1 MVNWV
6 RTHTHIFKEIKRW
19 IFIKLIFAHF
29 YLHSAFIFTLSPLK
43 RKMLCLIPQ
52 SIATKATYTHT
63 HTYMDGISWVL
74 QPRHLHN
81 THTHTHMHVY
91 IIVLPCTQ
99 NQHEICLWPKLKC
112 ICNNPCV
119 CVCVNLVLHPPFY
132 HHTIGSLI
140 VLRLLRLHATERICV
155 HLYATKTHTP
165 PPPLSFAPPPNT
177 NVNSLA
183 LLHRIFAFSFHIFSH
198 NKFLPIRRF
207 KARACCFFV
216 ATKAQ

>member
-119 CVCVNLVLHPPFY
+119 CVCVNLVLHPAFLPPHNWFADCPSPAALTRY
-132 HHTIGSLI
+132 WAYLCSL
-140 VLRLLRLHATERICV
+140 VCYQDPHP
-155 HLYATKTHTP
+155 TP
-165 PPPLSFAPPPNT
+165 P
-177 NVNSLA
+177 A
-183 LLHRIFAFSFHIFSH
+183 LFRSS
-198 NKFLPIRRF
+198 
-207 KARACCFFV
+207 
-216 ATKAQ
+216 TKYKC